1 MTGGD
6 QGGYVIDGRF
16 ELLQRLGGGGM
27 GLVWRARD
35 LMLQREV
42 ALKEVR
48 SPDPSVHGS
57 DPAEQR
63 VVRERVLREAQ
74 ALARLQ
80 HPNVVT
86 IFHIVDSR
94 ELAHPWLVMEL
105 VTGGSLDGL
114 LDERLLTVPEA
125 LRIGRGVLGALR
137 AAHAAGIQHR
147 DVKPAN
153 VLLREDGTPVLTD
166 FGIAA
171 LEASP
176 GLTATGMLIGSPEYM
191 APERVHGM
199 EGNPASD
206 LWSLG
211 LMLYVGLEGHNP
223 LSRETT
229 IATIAAVSE
238 GYVPPPYRS
247 GALAPVLMA
256 LLVPDPSWRP
266 SAEQLDAMLAQV
278 EAGQNVTAFQPPVP
292 GPPIPGPPI
301 PGPRI
306 PGAGNIPGPGN
317 PAYDAW
323 PQTQPLGGTGQFP
336 VTDQIPGG
344 VPGRPPINPYGNGN
358 GVYPDGMTS
367 KEAER
372 YRSKAF
378 RLSVVSTACVLAL
391 MGFSVWASTRAQ
403 SHAEQQANRD
413 ANNAPTFSVPSFP
426 AVQAGGSTTSSTSGQ
441 NTTQTVS
448 QNQTTSQNQGS
459 ADGGSSAPTGNL
471 LTPAGVR
478 AVIGQIFAVSGG
490 NRVASMTV
498 YDDHASF
505 DVIKKTDPGVYDTY
519 SYNNGHASFSMTGST
534 LDDGEPALDPST
546 VNWDALPGL
555 LKDAESSL
563 KVKNPKY
570 HYAILDS
577 DIIDH
582 NPQFKIYI
590 GDDYRSGYLL
600 ADLKGKVI
608 ERFPAE

>member
-57 DPAEQR
+57 DPAEQQI
-63 VVRERVLREAQ
+63 VRERVLREAQ

-86 IFHIVDSR
+86 IFHIVDSS

-105 VTGGSLDGL
+105 VTGGSLADL
-114 LDERLLTVPEA
+114 LDERDLTVPEA
-125 LRIGRGVLGALR
+125 LRVGRGLLGALR

-191 APERVHGM
+191 APERVHGV
-199 EGNPASD
+199 EGDPRSD
-206 LWSLG
+206 LWSLA
-211 LMLYVGLEGHNP
+211 LLLYVGLEGRNP

-238 GYVPPPYRS
+238 GYVPPPARS
-247 GALAPVLMA
+247 GPLAPVLSA
-256 LLVPDPSWRP
+256 VLVPDPSRRP
-266 SAEQLDAMLAQV
+266 SAEQLDAMFAHVESGGSVGAFQQTIPAPRMPDGPAAQGYD
-278 EAGQNVTAFQPPVP
+278 EWLTRKFGSTGQNPM
-292 GPPIPGPPI
+292 
-301 PGPRI
+301 
-306 PGAGNIPGPGN
+306 
-317 PAYDAW
+317 
-323 PQTQPLGGTGQFP
+323 P
-336 VTDQIPGG
+336 VTDQLPGG
-344 VPGRPPINPYGNGN
+344 SGPRGPVNPYGDGNPDHTYNGA
-358 GVYPDGMTS
+358 YSP
-367 KEAER
+367 EAAER

-378 RLSVVSTACVLAL
+378 RLSTISTVAVLGI
-391 MGFSVWASTRAQ
+391 MGASVYFSTRAQ
-403 SHAEQQANRD
+403 SHADQL
-413 ANNAPTFSVPSFP
+413 ANNNAATNVPAFSMPSGPDTGAGVASTAQAPATAAAAS
-426 AVQAGGSTTSSTSGQ
+426 AASSSA
-441 NTTQTVS
+441 
-448 QNQTTSQNQGS
+448 
-459 ADGGSSAPTGNL
+459 ADGGDSTATRHL

-478 AVIGQIFAVSGG
+478 AVIKQIFAVSGG
-490 NRVASMTV
+490 NRVVAMTV

-505 DVIKKTDPGVYDTY
+505 DVVKKGDPGVYDTY
-519 SYNNGHASFSMTGST
+519 DFVNGKAAFSMTGDA
-534 LDDGEPALDPST
+534 LDQGEPALDPYT
-546 VNWDALPGL
+546 VDWDALPGL
-555 LKDAESSL
+555 LKDATGSL
-563 KVKNPKY
+563 NVKNPKY
-570 HYAILDS
+570 HYVVVDS

-582 NPQFKIYI
+582 TLSMRVYI
-590 GDDYRSGYLL
+590 GDDYRSGYLS
-600 ADLKGKVI
+600 ADLKGKI
-608 ERFPAE
+608 TERYPQK

>member
-48 SPDPSVHGS
+48 SPDPTVHGS
-57 DPAEQR
+57 DPAEQQI
-63 VVRERVLREAQ
+63 VRERVLREAQ

-86 IFHIVDSR
+86 IFHIVDSP

-114 LDERLLTVPEA
+114 LDERDLTVPEA
-125 LRIGRGVLGALR
+125 LRIGRGLLGALR

-191 APERVHGM
+191 APERVHGV
-199 EGNPASD
+199 EGDPRSD
-206 LWSLG
+206 LWSLA
-211 LMLYVGLEGHNP
+211 LLLYVGLEGRNP

-238 GYVPPPYRS
+238 GYVPPPVRS
-247 GALAPVLMA
+247 GPLAPILSAV
-256 LLVPDPSWRP
+256 LVPDPSQRP
-266 SAEQLDAMLAQV
+266 SAEQLDAMFAHVESGGSVGAFHQTIPAPRMPASPAAQ
-278 EAGQNVTAFQPPVP
+278 G
-292 GPPIPGPPI
+292 
-301 PGPRI
+301 
-306 PGAGNIPGPGN
+306 
-317 PAYDAW
+317 YDEW
-323 PQTQPLGGTGQFP
+323 LTRKFGTTGQTPMP
-336 VTDQIPGG
+336 VTDQLPGG
-344 VPGRPPINPYGNGN
+344 SGPRRPVNPYGDGNPEYAYNGA
-358 GVYPDGMTS
+358 YSP
-367 KEAER
+367 EAAER

-378 RLSVVSTACVLAL
+378 RLSTISTVAVLGI
-391 MGFSVWASTRAQ
+391 MGFSVWASTRAED
-403 SHAEQQANRD
+403 HAGNL
-413 ANNAPTFSVPSFP
+413 ANNNAATNVPTVSLPSNPDTRAAVGSSSQAPTT
-426 AVQAGGSTTSSTSGQ
+426 ASSA
-441 NTTQTVS
+441 
-448 QNQTTSQNQGS
+448 
-459 ADGGSSAPTGNL
+459 ADGGDSTATQHL

-478 AVIGQIFAVSGG
+478 AVIKQIFAVSGG
-490 NRVASMTV
+490 NRVVSMTV

-505 DVIKKTDPGVYDTY
+505 DVVKKDDPGVYDTY
-519 SYNNGHASFSMTGST
+519 DFVNGKAGFSMTGDT
-534 LDDGEPALDPST
+534 LDKGEPALDPYT
-546 VNWDALPGL
+546 VNWDALPAL
-555 LKDAESSL
+555 LKDANSSL
-563 KVKNPKY
+563 NVKNPKY
-570 HYAILDS
+570 HYVVVDS

-582 NPQFKIYI
+582 TLSMRVYI
-590 GDDYRSGYLL
+590 GDDYRSGYLS
-600 ADLKGKVI
+600 ADLKGKI
-608 ERFPAE
+608 TERFPQE

>member
-86 IFHIVDSR
+86 IFHIVDSH

-105 VTGGSLDGL
+105 VTGGSLDAL
-114 LDERLLTVPEA
+114 MEERELTVPEA
-125 LRIGRGVLGALR
+125 LRIGRGLLGALR

-147 DVKPAN
+147 DVKPGN

-191 APERVHGM
+191 APERVHGV
-199 EGNPASD
+199 EGDPRSD
-206 LWSLG
+206 LWSLA
-211 LMLYVGLEGHNP
+211 LLLYVGLEGRNP

-238 GYVPPPYRS
+238 GYVPPPLRS
-247 GALAPVLMA
+247 GLLGPVLSA
-256 LLVPDPSWRP
+256 VLVPDPSRRP
-266 SAEQLDAMLAQV
+266 SAEQLDAMFKQV
-278 EAGQNVTAFQPPVP
+278 EAGGSVSAFVP
-292 GPPIPGPPI
+292 TIPA
-301 PGPRI
+301 PRM
-306 PGAGNIPGPGN
+306 PDSAAAQSYDEWLTRKFGN
-317 PAYDAW
+317 
-323 PQTQPLGGTGQFP
+323 TGQNQLP
-336 VTDQIPGG
+336 VTDQLPGG
-344 VPGRPPINPYGNGN
+344 SGPRPPINPYGNGN
-358 GVYPDGMTS
+358 GDSGSIHAYPGGMS
-367 KEAER
+367 PEAAER

-378 RLSVVSTACVLAL
+378 RLTTISTVAVLGI
-391 MGFSVWASTRAQ
+391 MGFSVWASTRAE
-403 SHAEQQANRD
+403 SHANQLSNNA
-413 ANNAPTFSVPSFP
+413 ANNAPTSSASAVPDMH
-426 AVQAGGSTTSSTSGQ
+426 AATGSTSQAPTSSASPTADSGSIDPQ
-441 NTTQTVS
+441 H
-448 QNQTTSQNQGS
+448 
-459 ADGGSSAPTGNL
+459 L

-478 AVIGQIFAVSGG
+478 AVIKQILALSGG
-490 NRVASMTV
+490 SRVVAMTV
-498 YDDHASF
+498 YDDHARF
-505 DVIKKTDPGVYDTY
+505 DVVKKDDPGVYDTY
-519 SYNNGHASFSMTGST
+519 EFMDGKAKFWTTGST
-534 LDDGEPALDPST
+534 LDQGEPALDPYS
-546 VNWDALPGL
+546 VNWDALPAL
-555 LKDAESSL
+555 LKDANSSL
-563 KVKNPKY
+563 NVKNPTD
-570 HYAILDS
+570 HYVVLES

-582 NPQFKIYI
+582 TVSLKVYVS
-590 GDDYRSGYLL
+590 DTYRDGYLS

-608 ERFPAE
+608 KRYPQE

>member
-6 QGGYVIDGRF
+6 QSGYVIDGRF

-48 SPDPSVHGS
+48 SPDPGVHGS

-63 VVRERVLREAQ
+63 MVRERVLREAQ

-86 IFHIVDSR
+86 IYHIVDSS

-114 LDERLLTVPEA
+114 LEERDLTVPEA

-191 APERVHGM
+191 APERVHGI
-199 EGNPASD
+199 EGDPASD

-238 GYVPPPYRS
+238 GYVRRRC
-247 GALAPVLMA
+247 A
-256 LLVPDPSWRP
+256 
-266 SAEQLDAMLAQV
+266 
-278 EAGQNVTAFQPPVP
+278 AG
-292 GPPIPGPPI
+292 
-301 PGPRI
+301 
-306 PGAGNIPGPGN
+306 
-317 PAYDAW
+317 
-323 PQTQPLGGTGQFP
+323 
-336 VTDQIPGG
+336 
-344 VPGRPPINPYGNGN
+344 
-358 GVYPDGMTS
+358 
-367 KEAER
+367 
-372 YRSKAF
+372 
-378 RLSVVSTACVLAL
+378 C
-391 MGFSVWASTRAQ
+391 WARC
-403 SHAEQQANRD
+403 
-413 ANNAPTFSVPSFP
+413 
-426 AVQAGGSTTSSTSGQ
+426 
-441 NTTQTVS
+441 
-448 QNQTTSQNQGS
+448 
-459 ADGGSSAPTGNL
+459 
-471 LTPAGVR
+471 
-478 AVIGQIFAVSGG
+478 
-490 NRVASMTV
+490 
-498 YDDHASF
+498 
-505 DVIKKTDPGVYDTY
+505 
-519 SYNNGHASFSMTGST
+519 
-534 LDDGEPALDPST
+534 
-546 VNWDALPGL
+546 
-555 LKDAESSL
+555 
-563 KVKNPKY
+563 
-570 HYAILDS
+570 
-577 DIIDH
+577 
-582 NPQFKIYI
+582 
-590 GDDYRSGYLL
+590 
-600 ADLKGKVI
+600 
-608 ERFPAE
+608 

>member
-57 DPAEQR
+57 DPGEQQI
-63 VVRERVLREAQ
+63 VRERVLREAQ

-86 IFHIVDSR
+86 IFHIVDST

-105 VTGGSLDGL
+105 VTGGSLADL
-114 LDERLLTVPEA
+114 LDERDLTVPEA
-125 LRIGRGVLGALR
+125 LRVGRGLLGALR

-147 DVKPAN
+147 DVKPGN

-191 APERVHGM
+191 APERVHGV
-199 EGNPASD
+199 EGDPRSD
-206 LWSLG
+206 LWSLA
-211 LMLYVGLEGHNP
+211 LLLYVGLEGRNP

-238 GYVPPPYRS
+238 GYVPPPVRS
-247 GALAPVLMA
+247 GPLAPILSA

-266 SAEQLDAMLAQV
+266 SAEQLDAMFAHVESGGSVGAFQQTIPAPRMPASPAAQGYD
-278 EAGQNVTAFQPPVP
+278 EWLTRKFGNTGQNPM
-292 GPPIPGPPI
+292 
-301 PGPRI
+301 
-306 PGAGNIPGPGN
+306 
-317 PAYDAW
+317 
-323 PQTQPLGGTGQFP
+323 P
-336 VTDQIPGG
+336 VTDQLPGG
-344 VPGRPPINPYGNGN
+344 SGPRRPINPYGDGN
-358 GVYPDGMTS
+358 GYGTSDSGYIYNGATGQEAMSAQRRRAKTRRAAITTVAVLGAAGFAAGMMTWTHDHADKLASNNAATNVPTVSLPSGPDKTAAIGSSSQDSTTAAS
-367 KEAER
+367 STTAG
-372 YRSKAF
+372 SGD
-378 RLSVVSTACVLAL
+378 STA
-391 MGFSVWASTRAQ
+391 
-403 SHAEQQANRD
+403 
-413 ANNAPTFSVPSFP
+413 
-426 AVQAGGSTTSSTSGQ
+426 
-441 NTTQTVS
+441 TQH
-448 QNQTTSQNQGS
+448 
-459 ADGGSSAPTGNL
+459 L

-478 AVIGQIFAVSGG
+478 AVIKQIFAVSGG
-490 NRVASMTV
+490 NRVVSMTV

-505 DVIKKTDPGVYDTY
+505 DVVKKDDPGVYDTY
-519 SYNNGHASFSMTGST
+519 DFVNGKAGFSMTGDA
-534 LDDGEPALDPST
+534 LDQGEPALDPYT
-546 VNWDALPGL
+546 VNWDALPAL
-555 LKDAESSL
+555 LKDANSSL
-563 KVKNPKY
+563 NVKNPKY
-570 HYAILDS
+570 HYVVVDS

-582 NPQFKIYI
+582 TLSMRVYL
-590 GDDYRSGYLL
+590 GDDYRSGFLE
-600 ADLKGKVI
+600 ADLKGKI
-608 ERFPAE
+608 TDRYPQK

>member
-48 SPDPSVHGS
+48 SPDPTVHGS
-57 DPAEQR
+57 DPAEQQI
-63 VVRERVLREAQ
+63 VRERVLREAQ

-86 IFHIVDSR
+86 IFHIVDSP

-114 LDERLLTVPEA
+114 LDERDLTVPEA
-125 LRIGRGVLGALR
+125 LRIGRGLLGALR

-191 APERVHGM
+191 APERVHGV
-199 EGNPASD
+199 EGDPRSD
-206 LWSLG
+206 LWSLA
-211 LMLYVGLEGHNP
+211 LLLYVGLEGRNP

-238 GYVPPPYRS
+238 GYVPPPVRS
-247 GALAPVLMA
+247 GPLAPILSAV
-256 LLVPDPSWRP
+256 LVPDPSQRP
-266 SAEQLDAMLAQV
+266 SAEQLDAMFAHVESGGSVGAFHQTIPAPRMPDTPAAQGYD
-278 EAGQNVTAFQPPVP
+278 EWLTRKF
-292 GPPIPGPPI
+292 
-301 PGPRI
+301 
-306 PGAGNIPGPGN
+306 GN
-317 PAYDAW
+317 
-323 PQTQPLGGTGQFP
+323 TGQTPMP
-336 VTDQIPGG
+336 VTDQLLGG
-344 VPGRPPINPYGNGN
+344 SGPRRPVNPYGNGN
-358 GVYPDGMTS
+358 PEYAYNGAYSP
-367 KEAER
+367 EAAER

-378 RLSVVSTACVLAL
+378 RLTTISTVAVLGI
-391 MGFSVWASTRAQ
+391 MGFSVWASTRAED
-403 SHAEQQANRD
+403 HAGNL
-413 ANNAPTFSVPSFP
+413 ANNNAATNVPTVSLPSNPDTRAAVGSSSQAPTT
-426 AVQAGGSTTSSTSGQ
+426 ASSA
-441 NTTQTVS
+441 
-448 QNQTTSQNQGS
+448 
-459 ADGGSSAPTGNL
+459 ADGGDSTATQHL

-478 AVIGQIFAVSGG
+478 AVIKQIFAVSGG
-490 NRVASMTV
+490 NRVVSMTV

-505 DVIKKTDPGVYDTY
+505 DVVKKDDPGVYDTY
-519 SYNNGHASFSMTGST
+519 DFVNGKAGFSMTGDT
-534 LDDGEPALDPST
+534 LDKGEPALDPYT
-546 VNWDALPGL
+546 VNWDALPAL
-555 LKDAESSL
+555 LKDANSSL
-563 KVKNPKY
+563 NVKNPKY
-570 HYAILDS
+570 HYVVVDS

-582 NPQFKIYI
+582 TLSMRVYI
-590 GDDYRSGYLL
+590 GDDYRSGYLS
-600 ADLKGKVI
+600 ADLKGKI
-608 ERFPAE
+608 TERFPQE